1 MRSPS
6 EHIKLLQRR
15 VDFLKSREH
24 QNSYDLA
31 EIGSLEWALTNLPTK
46 QERLCRDDGRCQYA
60 IDSGAEGMG
69 HCPEGKCVMP
79 AKQEQDE
86 PVAKVKRNLSGQ
98 IYIEWRDG
106 EFAIA
111 NLVEAK
117 LYTTPQ
123 QRKPLT
129 NENPLLVFAKECVL
143 GAYSE
148 TELAD
153 AAFRAIEAA
162 HGIKGE
168 V

>member
-31 EIGSLEWALTNLPTK
+31 EIGSLEWALANLPTK
-46 QERLCRDDGRCQYA
+46 QKQLCRDDGRCQYA

-86 PVAKVKRNLSGQ
+86 PVA
-98 IYIEWRDG
+98 E
-106 EFAIA
+106 
-111 NLVEAK
+111 VEADGVMRFK
-117 LYTTPQ
+117 PTSRKYKVGDRVYLHPQ
-123 QRKPLT
+123 PKREPLT
-129 NENPLLVFAKECVL
+129 DEQVDDLHGEANRGFCIEREDYFK
-143 GAYSE
+143 
-148 TELAD
+148 
-153 AAFRAIEAA
+153 AFRDAEAA
-162 HGIKGE
+162 HGIKGKA
-168 V
+168 